1 MRRLCRCGRVS
12 LIVGIYYSLSCIK
25 LEDALFEAFISDGDA
40 CEELLQVILDNPGL
54 RIDRST
60 LVPQKT
66 VCR

>member
-1 MRRLCRCGRVS
+1 M
-12 LIVGIYYSLSCIK
+12 
-25 LEDALFEAFISDGDA
+25 FEAFISDGDA
-40 CEELLQVILDNPGL
+40 CEELLRVILDNPGL